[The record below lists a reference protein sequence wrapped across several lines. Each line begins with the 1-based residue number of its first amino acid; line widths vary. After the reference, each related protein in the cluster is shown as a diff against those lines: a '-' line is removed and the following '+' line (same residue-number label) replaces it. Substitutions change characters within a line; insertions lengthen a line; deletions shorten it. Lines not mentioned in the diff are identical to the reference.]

1 MVLLFNSC
9 NNYII
14 YNKMEKLPPDY
25 CYCIMRTLK
34 PTTQR
39 RKYQSQSTDYRADFD
54 SDILSQIFR
63 VISHREVAA
72 QWPVMRDTLF
82 YGQHY
87 HGGGALEHAVP
98 VAVPYPVAVPAPPPH
113 PQVAL
118 AAPAVSA
125 ASSAA
130 TLQAAAY
137 HSMQLVPCLCS
148 VPKDDI
154 DNAGSVLVQGNQQL
168 NENK

>member
-1 MVLLFNSC
+1 MAATAMLLWSC
-9 NNYII
+9 LLACLAAGHGFF
-14 YNKMEKLPPDY
+14 LPSFSS
-25 CYCIMRTLK
+25 
-34 PTTQR
+34 
-39 RKYQSQSTDYRADFD
+39 SQPKKS
-54 SDILSQIFR
+54 
-63 VISHREVAA
+63 EVAA

-118 AAPAVSA
+118 AAPSVSA